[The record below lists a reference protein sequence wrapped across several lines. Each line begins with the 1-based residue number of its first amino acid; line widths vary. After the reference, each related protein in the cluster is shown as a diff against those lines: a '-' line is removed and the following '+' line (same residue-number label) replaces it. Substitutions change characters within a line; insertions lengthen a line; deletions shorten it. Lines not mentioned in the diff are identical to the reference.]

1 MAAERPR
8 DHSILIGMMRGVPT
22 PGSEAKLLGI
32 AAEEGWPAAYVAG
45 GCRAR
50 RGADVGV
57 FFGVTLPPPPKLFLA
72 QTT

>member
-32 AAEEGWPAAYVAG
+32 AAEEG
-45 GCRAR
+45 
-50 RGADVGV
+50 
-57 FFGVTLPPPPKLFLA
+57 
-72 QTT
+72 